1 MGKNFATFLENKIKE
16 TRKENVFEL
25 VNNLNSPQVEKKLLS
40 FIDKWQDIFP
50 WLNLSLLKEEIKK
63 ENPWVVCLFAK
74 EPLKQNISERAI
86 CEFLDIEKLP
96 VRGKNSV
103 CFNSFG
109 EIVPATKDKLVS
121 KSADFYIDGRY
132 YTQKY
137 TREEG
142 GAQDNQFH
150 DVVLFL
156 ENGSKKNKVGAI
168 LDGSYWIEK
177 GNLDHIKL
185 LFQDNENVIILTADE
200 LLSQRSK

>member
-1 MGKNFATFLENKIKE
+1 M
-16 TRKENVFEL
+16 
-25 VNNLNSPQVEKKLLS
+25 
-40 FIDKWQDIFP
+40 
-50 WLNLSLLKEEIKK
+50 
-63 ENPWVVCLFAK
+63 
-74 EPLKQNISERAI
+74 KQNISERAI

-109 EIVPATKDKLVS
+109 EIVPVTKDKLVS

-142 GAQDNQFH
+142 AQDNQFH

-156 ENGSKKNKVGAI
+156 ENGSKKNKVGVI